1 MSAEDLG
8 YVTDWGM
15 PVTDRWT
22 VLDEKTFMP
31 KMVKSVLVSC
41 CEENIEYEENYF

>member
-15 PVTDRWT
+15 PVNDRWM
-22 VLDEKTFMP
+22 VLNEKTFMP
-31 KMVKSVLVSC
+31 KITKSVLESC
-41 CEENIEYEENYF
+41 REENVEYEESYF